1 MKKSLSLMLALVLCI
16 GALLIPAGAADV
28 NGNGKLQFNKDGS
41 FRILQISDIQDGP
54 ALHPI
59 VKDFIRDAVK
69 EADPDLVVLT
79 GDNIGGPSCG
89 IGVDAIDTPFVKIAI
104 DKYMSIFEE
113 AGVPVAMVFGNHD
126 DQNIAVSKEEQMEMY
141 QSYSCFIGND
151 DNSELYGC
159 GTYNLPIYS
168 SDGSKIAYNLWM
180 IDSNAFDEV
189 NGGYDYVHQDQ
200 LDWYVKT
207 SNELKAQNGGNPV
220 HSMMFQHIIVPE
232 IYDALNEVPAGTEG
246 AVERD
251 GKYYVLNPEN
261 TVSGKLNEAPCPS
274 KTNSGQFE
282 TLIQQDDVVAM
293 FFGHDHVNT
302 FRVNYKGIDLV
313 NTPGVTFN
321 SYGNDCRGARIIDI
335 NENDTSYNTSI
346 IFYKELY
353 KGDEAAEQR
362 FIAFGSENEFLDR
375 VSAFFKYLFLKA
387 VSIISL

>member
-1 MKKSLSLMLALVLCI
+1 
-16 GALLIPAGAADV
+16 
-28 NGNGKLQFNKDGS
+28 
-41 FRILQISDIQDGP
+41 
-54 ALHPI
+54 
-59 VKDFIRDAVK
+59 
-69 EADPDLVVLT
+69 
-79 GDNIGGPSCG
+79 
-89 IGVDAIDTPFVKIAI
+89 
-104 DKYMSIFEE
+104 
-113 AGVPVAMVFGNHD
+113 
-126 DQNIAVSKEEQMEMY
+126 MY
-141 QSYSCFIGND
+141 QSYSCFIGID

-220 HSMMFQHIIVPE
+220 PSMMFQHIIVPE

-261 TVSGKLNEAPCPS
+261 TLSGQLNEAPCPS

-282 TLIQQDDVVAM
+282 TLLQQDDVVAM